1 MANVTFSS
9 PVMPRD
15 ITVYAVAGHR
25 GTILAVAKAHKIPL
39 GFNCQDGECG
49 SCIVEVKHLAPSAIH
64 GIALTEK
71 EKELLRQLGRI
82 TREEIT
88 AAEVND
94 MPPRYRLACQCF
106 IRDEDIIVSFEGDP
120 AAPVKPAKL
129 PPIGSIAE
137 FYGYAMQVEQD
148 AIDHYGELARAM
160 DKAGHKDVADLFLQL
175 ADYSR
180 IHLGEVKALA
190 AKPSTTLPA
199 HYVWPHHATPE
210 GGELSSGDAGMA
222 RLGALR
228 AALQGE
234 RRGYD
239 FYSVIADNS
248 EDKELAAKA
257 KEFVL
262 EEGDH
267 VAILQR
273 WIAREEAVQKGHDD
287 QAHVLV
293 IAFDLRPPMKGLR
306 VLDRQLMQP
315 EGRTHLGELVRVRL
329 EKAQPHKAALAM
341 QGRRLL
347 QRDSVLRLP
356 EALLVVSTIN
366 DHLGVS
372 PCLSKRQTSA
382 PSMTE
387 SGPPGKTD

>member
-106 IRDEDIIVSFEGDP
+106 VRDEDIIVSFEGDP
-120 AAPVKPAKL
+120 TVPVKAAKL
-129 PPIGSIAE
+129 PPIGSVEE
-137 FYGYAMQVEQD
+137 FYGYAARVEQD
-148 AIDHYGELARAM
+148 SVNHYGELAAAM
-160 DKAGHKDVADLFLQL
+160 EKVGNKDVADLFLQL

-180 IHLGEVKALA
+180 LHLSEVKDLA
-190 AKPSTTLPA
+190 GKTAGSLPS
-199 HYVWPHHATPE
+199 HYMWPHHATPE
-210 GGELSSGDAGMA
+210 RTELWAGDPRLA
-222 RLGALR
+222 RLDALK

-239 FYSVIADNS
+239 FYTAIADNS
-248 EDKELAAKA
+248 ENPELATKA
-257 KEFVL
+257 REFVL

-267 VAILQR
+267 VSILER
-273 WIAREEAVQKGHDD
+273 WIAREEAVQK
-287 QAHVLV
+287 A
-293 IAFDLRPPMKGLR
+293 GLR
-306 VLDRQLMQP
+306 
-315 EGRTHLGELVRVRL
+315 
-329 EKAQPHKAALAM
+329 
-341 QGRRLL
+341 
-347 QRDSVLRLP
+347 
-356 EALLVVSTIN
+356 
-366 DHLGVS
+366 
-372 PCLSKRQTSA
+372 
-382 PSMTE
+382 
-387 SGPPGKTD
+387 